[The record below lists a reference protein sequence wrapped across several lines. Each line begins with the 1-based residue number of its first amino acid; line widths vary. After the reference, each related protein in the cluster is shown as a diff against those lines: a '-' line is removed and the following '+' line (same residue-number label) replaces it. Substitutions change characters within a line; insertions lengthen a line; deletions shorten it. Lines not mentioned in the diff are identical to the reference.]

1 MGVEALGLATS
12 GAAVSWMTFPE
23 EVVVGE
29 GVGSPAA
36 VRVTTV
42 DGVLKLGFEEPEVDA
57 GGVVLEFA
65 AEVSAGR
72 LVEDKDD
79 DDEVEV
85 ADGWPL
91 DRNCERIPEASLGE
105 TVVVVVALAELAVTV
120 TVTVTAL
127 TAPLVVDVEDEVKPE
142 VEEVPDDEV
151 VPTSEPLTPPLTP
164 AAFIRPT
171 TVLSLVQSR
180 DVPAARILGMA
191 KHC

>member
-57 GGVVLEFA
+57 GGVVLGFA

-72 LVEDKDD
+72 LVEDEDD

>member
-57 GGVVLEFA
+57 GGVVLGFA

-164 AAFIRPT
+164 AAFMRPT

-180 DVPAARILGMA
+180 D
-191 KHC
+191 